1 MNRFHIGI
9 DTRVELPASIA
20 VWKYEATRGVLW
32 LSPSREFKIN
42 PSMGRNLWFL
52 DECWSKS
59 FKRRCS
65 NGCVSEWKLV
75 VVNPW
80 VEPQRWELEA
90 VRVDAVIS
98 RKGKITREQMEK
110 SAGRLKIIART
121 GVGVDPSRVDLEAAK
136 EFKIWVTNQ
145 PGSNAVSVAEL
156 VFGQMI
162 ALVRHTHE
170 ANRAVKENRWSDYL
184 KFIGTEL
191 AGKTIGIVGMGNIGA
206 RMALRAR
213 AFEMDFLVYDPYIPE
228 SHVTALGGKWVS
240 LRELLSD
247 SDFVTIHCPLNRE
260 TRGMVGEK
268 DLASMKPSAYLI
280 NAARGG
286 IVDEKALCSALQQK
300 KIAGAALDV
309 IAEEPPEK
317 DHPLFK
323 LDNVLWTPHL
333 GAVTLEA
340 TERGEWG
347 AAEEVIRVLEGKR
360 PKNPVV
366 DADAA
371 RLLLPA

>member
-1 MNRFHIGI
+1 MALARVLVEEFQPEVLKWLRE
-9 DTRVELPASIA
+9 RVEL
-20 VWKYEATRGVLW
+20 
-32 LSPSREFKIN
+32 
-42 PSMGRNLWFL
+42 
-52 DECWSKS
+52 
-59 FKRRCS
+59 
-65 NGCVSEWKLV
+65 V
-75 VVNPW
+75 VINPW
-80 VEPQRWELEA
+80 VEPQRWELELA
-90 VRVDAVIS
+90 RVDAVIS
-98 RKGKITREQMEK
+98 RKGKITREQMERNG
-110 SAGRLKIIART
+110 GRLKIIART

-170 ANRAVKENRWSDYL
+170 ANRAVKDDRWSDYL

-191 AGKTIGIVGMGNIGA
+191 AGKTLGIVGMGNIGM
-206 RMALRAR
+206 RVGLRAR
-213 AFEMDFLVYDPYIPE
+213 AFEMDVQVTDPYIPE
-228 SHVTALGGKWVS
+228 SHVTSIGGKWVE
-240 LRELLSD
+240 LEELLAE

-260 TRGMVGEK
+260 TRGMIGRK
-268 DLASMKPSAYLI
+268 QLALMKRSTFLI

-286 IVDEKALCSALQQK
+286 IIDEEALGAVLREG

-309 IAEEPPEK
+309 VADEPPAK
-317 DHPLFK
+317 NHPLIQ
-323 LDNVLWTPHL
+323 LANVLWTPHL

-340 TERGEWG
+340 SQRGEWG
-347 AAEEVIRVLEGKR
+347 AAEEVIRVLESKR

-366 DADAA
+366 DADEA

>member
-1 MNRFHIGI
+1 
-9 DTRVELPASIA
+9 
-20 VWKYEATRGVLW
+20 
-32 LSPSREFKIN
+32 
-42 PSMGRNLWFL
+42 
-52 DECWSKS
+52 
-59 FKRRCS
+59 
-65 NGCVSEWKLV
+65 
-75 VVNPW
+75 
-80 VEPQRWELEA
+80 
-90 VRVDAVIS
+90 
-98 RKGKITREQMEK
+98 
-110 SAGRLKIIART
+110 
-121 GVGVDPSRVDLEAAK
+121 VDPSRVDLEAARDLR
-136 EFKIWVTNQ
+136 IWVTNQ

-162 ALVRHTHE
+162 ALARHTHE

-184 KFIGTEL
+184 KFIGTEI
-191 AGKTIGIVGMGNIGA
+191 AGKTLGIVGMGNIGA
-206 RMALRAR
+206 RMAIRAR

-240 LRELLSD
+240 LHELLAD

-260 TRGMVGEK
+260 TRGIVGQK
-268 DLASMKPSAYLI
+268 GLALMKPSAFLL

-286 IVDEKALCSALQQK
+286 IVDEDALCRVLQQK

-309 IAEEPPEK
+309 IADEPPAK

-340 TERGEWG
+340 SQRGEWG
-347 AAEEVIRVLEGKR
+347 AAEEVIRVLERKR

-366 DADAA
+366 DADEA

>member
-1 MNRFHIGI
+1 MSLGRVLVEEFQPEVLKWLRE
-9 DTRVELPASIA
+9 RVELI
-20 VWKYEATRGVLW
+20 
-32 LSPSREFKIN
+32 
-42 PSMGRNLWFL
+42 
-52 DECWSKS
+52 
-59 FKRRCS
+59 
-65 NGCVSEWKLV
+65 

-80 VEPQRWELEA
+80 VEPERWELEA
-90 VRVDAVIS
+90 ARVDGIIS

-136 EFKIWVTNQ
+136 ELKVWVTNQ

-170 ANRAVKENRWSDYL
+170 ADRAVKANRWSDYL
-184 KFIGTEL
+184 KFLGTEL
-191 AGKTIGIVGMGNIGA
+191 AGKTLGIVGMGNIGA
-206 RMALRAR
+206 RLALRAR
-213 AFEMDFLVYDPYIPE
+213 AFEMNLLVYDPYIPE
-228 SHVTALGGKWVS
+228 SHVSALGGKWVG
-240 LRELLSD
+240 LNELLAAAD
-247 SDFVTIHCPLNRE
+247 IVTIHCPLNRE
-260 TRGMVGEK
+260 TRGMVGPKE
-268 DLASMKPSAYLI
+268 LALLKRSAFLI

-286 IVDEKALCSALQQK
+286 IVEEKALYEALQQK

-309 IAEEPPEK
+309 IAEEPPAK

-323 LDNVLWTPHL
+323 LDNVLWTPHV
-333 GAVTLEA
+333 GALTLEA
-340 TERGEWG
+340 TVRGEWG
-347 AAEEVIRVLEGKR
+347 AAEEVIRVLERKR

-366 DADAA
+366 DADEA